1 MIQIL
6 TYSGNEDEFNRENT
20 VVNKIHD
27 AQSLDEFEINII
39 NLNDKNVWENSGTG
53 NRSINIIEDF
63 RSLGKIIERSR
74 KSTIILLL
82 PSNLRYK
89 YNYRAEYKYIELK
102 NMIHEMKSDILSMIY
117 EPIGSSEI
125 VYENTRTYVNTKDIA
140 ASFYFDGY
148 YFEKVLTQS
157 VGSEKAT
164 TVKNGNVIL
173 SFLNLNTY
181 DDVKDFLKELGLI
194 KESQVEPEWMEE
206 ISMFDDNK
214 QFNIIEQNNEIIRAA
229 NEAIGSAMVSIN
241 KNKRYKSILYTSGSE
256 LVEVV
261 FEILAEML
269 GCDLSTFEDK
279 KKEDF
284 LFEINNHVFIGEIKG
299 VNHSVKNANVSQ
311 LDVHFQTYV
320 DEHPEVSKENVS
332 ALLIMAYQKNKPISE
347 REKIH
352 EDQISLAKR
361 NGSLIVDTMS
371 LLRLFEKYKNGEL
384 QREQCIKILKDN
396 TGVIEI

>member
-6 TYSGNEDEFNRENT
+6 TYSGNEDEFNGENT

-39 NLNDKNVWENSGTG
+39 NLNDKNIWENSGPG
-53 NRSINIIEDF
+53 NRSVNIIEDF
-63 RSLGKIIERSR
+63 RSLGQIIERSR
-74 KSTIILLL
+74 KTMIILLL
-82 PSNLRYK
+82 PSNLVYTYSRGERYK
-89 YNYRAEYKYIELK
+89 HIELK
-102 NMIHEMKSDILSMIY
+102 NMIYEMKSDILSKIY
-117 EPIGSSEI
+117 EPICISEI
-125 VYENTRTYVNTKDIA
+125 VYENTRTYVNTKDIS

-148 YFEKVLTQS
+148 YFEEIVTQS

-194 KESQVEPEWMEE
+194 KENQVEPEWMEE

-214 QFNIIEQNNEIIRAA
+214 QLNIIEQNNEIIRAA

-261 FEILAEML
+261 FEILTEML
-269 GCDLSTFEDK
+269 GCDLSAFEDK

-320 DEHPEVSKENVS
+320 DEHPEVGKENVS
-332 ALLIMAYQKNKPISE
+332 ALLIMAYQRNKPISE

-352 EDQISLAKR
+352 EDQIGLAKR

-396 TGVIEI
+396 TGVIEL